1 MKKLAIPNSVTRAFH
16 KGVFQIKK
24 HSPEILIVAGVVG
37 TVASGVL
44 ACKATLKV
52 NEVLDGAK
60 NDIDKIHTAK
70 EKGVTEAGKEYYEED
85 SQKDLALVYV
95 QTGVKLAKLYAPA
108 VILGA
113 ASITSIVAS
122 HRILTKRNVA
132 LATAYAAANTSFKE
146 YRNRVVERFGKELDR
161 ELRYNIKAKEVE
173 ETVVNEDGTE
183 TVVKKTVET
192 FDPNSMSVYARC
204 FDETCM
210 GWERDAE
217 QNRIFL
223 WQQQCWLNDKLK
235 EKGYLTL
242 NDAYEALGF
251 QKTRDGVVVG
261 WVYDE
266 KDPVGDNFVDFG
278 IFNDIHNEANRRFVN
293 GYEKSVWIDFNVD
306 GYLYDLMK

>member
-1 MKKLAIPNSVTRAFH
+1 MKKLAIPNNITRAFH

-52 NEVLDGAK
+52 NEVLDDAK
-60 NDIDKIHTAK
+60 VDIDRIHTAK
-70 EKGVTEAGKEYYEED
+70 EKGVTEAGQEYHEED
-85 SQKDLALVYV
+85 HQKDLAIVYV

-113 ASITSIVAS
+113 ASITGIVAS

-132 LATAYAAANTSFKE
+132 LATAYAAVDTGFKE

-183 TVVKKTVET
+183 TIVKETVEVA
-192 FDPNSMSVYARC
+192 DPNAMSIHARC
-204 FDETCM
+204 FDETCR
-210 GWERDAE
+210 GWERDAT
-217 QNRIFL
+217 QNLFFL
-223 WQQQCWLNDKLK
+223 RQQQAFLNDRLQ
-235 EKGYLTL
+235 ERGYVTL
-242 NDAYEALGF
+242 NEMYEALGM
-251 QKTRDGVVVG
+251 QLTPEGAVVG
-261 WVYDE
+261 WVYNE
-266 KDPVGDNFVDFG
+266 NEPVGDNFVDFG
-278 IFNDIHNEANRRFVN
+278 IYDLHDTQKRRFVN
-293 GYEKSVWIDFNVD
+293 GYEKSIWIDPNID
-306 GYLYDLMK
+306 GYIYDLMK